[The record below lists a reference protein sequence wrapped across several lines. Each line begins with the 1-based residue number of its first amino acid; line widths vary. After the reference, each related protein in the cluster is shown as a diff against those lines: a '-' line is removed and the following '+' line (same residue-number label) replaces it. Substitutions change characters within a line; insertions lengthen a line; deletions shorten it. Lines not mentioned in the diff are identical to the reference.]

1 MTHLPA
7 IALLAVT
14 ILACGFA
21 AWAWYRVGME
31 LRRLEASME
40 WWKALGAEKEQER
53 N

>member
-7 IALLAVT
+7 IALLTVT

-21 AWAWYRVGME
+21 AWAWWKAG
-31 LRRLEASME
+31 ME
-40 WWKALGAEKEQER
+40 WWKALGANREEER